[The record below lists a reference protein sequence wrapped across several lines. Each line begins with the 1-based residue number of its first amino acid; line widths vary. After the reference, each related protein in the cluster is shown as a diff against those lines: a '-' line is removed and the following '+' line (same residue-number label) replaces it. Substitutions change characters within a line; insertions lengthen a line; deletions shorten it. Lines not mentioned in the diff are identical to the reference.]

1 MTCLITSFEPI
12 CSEVETKLKKALAG
26 AITGYVVQ
34 RYLPQHWVF
43 KTEEET
49 VTFIVD
55 HKGNCSI
62 VNEASDS
69 PDVTIEI
76 DHEYLATALKTRKP
90 PTLEPKKKEQK
101 FHTLKGETAFNFIKD
116 YLGL

>member
-1 MTCLITSFEPI
+1 MTCLITLFEPI
-12 CSEVETKLKKALAG
+12 CSEVETKIKKALEG

-43 KTEEET
+43 VTESET
-49 VTFIVD
+49 VTFVVD
-55 HKGNCSI
+55 VKGNCSI
-62 VNEASDS
+62 LNEAGDS

-76 DHEYLATALKTRKP
+76 DHDYLAEALKTRKP
-90 PTLEPKKKEQK
+90 PTLKPKKNEQN
-101 FHTLKGETAFNFIKD
+101 FHTLKGETAFNFIRD